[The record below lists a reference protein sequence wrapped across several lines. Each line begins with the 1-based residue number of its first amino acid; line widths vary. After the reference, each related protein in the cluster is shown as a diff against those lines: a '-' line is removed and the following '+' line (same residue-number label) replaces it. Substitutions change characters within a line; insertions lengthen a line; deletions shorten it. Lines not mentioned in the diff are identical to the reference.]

1 MLSKLLSTAL
11 AFFTLVSNFSGLFA
25 RTAKIEAPSDN
36 FIPVMRFT
44 VASDV
49 HIQVPGDIQCHRM
62 AKMLRTS
69 YAIAQADTHYN
80 KLDGVMFAGDITD
93 NGWRSEYLAFQSII
107 NAGVKD
113 ETQPMVI
120 IAKSHDCSMYK
131 KDALDLFESLSGLT
145 TDFHH
150 VRNGFH
156 FIGISTTH
164 DRDTDDKYTQTQL
177 DWLDAQLA
185 QAVADDPAKPIFVTH
200 HEHVSNTVYGSREEL
215 GERWTAPE
223 FYDVLA
229 PYPQVVDFSGHSHY
243 PLNDPRSIWQGDFTA
258 LGTGTMDYF
267 EFTVDD
273 VKTFHPKNNKKA
285 SQMWVVEADANNR
298 LKLRGYDLM
307 ADAFVCEYLIEK
319 PADKINFA
327 YTPDQMAA
335 NSTPPVFAEGT
346 DVKTKKLIDGS
357 HSVDIPAARS
367 TDGKI
372 IFIYRVYVLDEAE
385 NPVADFWE
393 LSGYYFTPPPKTVRV
408 KIGKLEKGSYTL
420 KAVAENAYG
429 MQSEPITKTLTVK

>member
-1 MLSKLLSTAL
+1 MLSKILSTTL
-11 AFFTLVSNFSGLFA
+11 AFFTLVSNFTGLFG
-25 RTAKIEAPSDN
+25 RTVKIEAPGDD
-36 FIPVMRFT
+36 FVPVMRFT

-93 NGWRSEYLAFQSII
+93 NGWRSEFLAFQSII

-120 IAKSHDCSMYK
+120 IAKSHDCTMYK

-150 VRNGFH
+150 VRKGFH

-177 DWLDAQLA
+177 DWLDAQLS
-185 QAVADDPAKPIFVTH
+185 QAAADDPAKPIFVTH
-200 HEHVSNTVYGSREEL
+200 HEHVANTVYGSREEF
-215 GERWTAPE
+215 GERWGTPE
-223 FYDVLA
+223 FYDILA
-229 PYPQVVDFSGHSHY
+229 RYPQVVDFSGHSHY

-319 PADKINFA
+319 PADKDTFA
-327 YTPDQMAA
+327 YTPDQMAD

-346 DVKTKKLIDGS
+346 EVKTKKLIDGS
-357 HSVDIPAARS
+357 YGVDIPAARS

-408 KIGKLEKGSYTL
+408 KIGKLEKSNYTL
-420 KAVAENAYG
+420 KVVAENAYG
-429 MQSEPITKTLTVK
+429 MQSDPITKTLTVK